1 MAANNDI
8 QEDFLEVDQK
18 IPGQN
23 FVCLS
28 FISPNKILKDKQ
40 KYFNTEFFK
49 YVFQSGDK
57 TIVERLSN
65 PELEY
70 EQLDS
75 IYEDWLYPNKDRLE
89 TEFYEKNDFKTSVQG
104 IKVRGTYE
112 TLREANI
119 RAKVLQK
126 RDPSF
131 HVFVGQVG
139 YWLPWDPESDKVEN
153 QEYQETHLNELVK
166 NYKQN
171 IEQRDEYYE
180 TVKNEKIRKAKEE
193 VEKMKQELENLPN
206 KEESENKIT
215 ELRGIMD
222 ERDKALTELNAKT
235 TNDTPEIEQNMS
247 AQEVQQNNVATEL
260 ASEDPWLQ
268 RKMANNDETTDAAEQ
283 TESVEQTENNQTLS
297 HSELES
303 AFDNV
308 QISEPEHFT
317 SDDSLS
323 TQEFA

>member
-1 MAANNDI
+1 MASENEV

-28 FISPNKILKDKQ
+28 FISPEKVLKDKQ
-40 KYFNTEFFK
+40 KFLNTEFFK

-57 TIVERLSN
+57 TILERLSN
-65 PELEY
+65 PELGY

-89 TEFYEKNDFKTSVQG
+89 TEFYEKNDFRTSVRG

-112 TLREANI
+112 TLKEANI

-153 QEYQETHLNELVK
+153 QEYQETHLNDLVK

-171 IEQRDEYYE
+171 LEQRDEYFE

-193 VEKMKQELENLPN
+193 VEKLKAEMENLPD
-206 KEESENKIT
+206 KVESENKIT
-215 ELRGIMD
+215 ELRDIMD
-222 ERDKALTELNAKT
+222 ERDKFINEAELQAKT
-235 TNDTPEIEQNMS
+235 QEQSQDSSELTQNNA
-247 AQEVQQNNVATEL
+247 AQEVVQENVATEL
-260 ASEDPWLQ
+260 AGTDPWLQ
-268 RKMANNDETTDAAEQ
+268 RKQEASEQSSEQVVEESSEQSSEQVVAESTTEQ
-283 TESVEQTENNQTLS
+283 TVAEVN
-297 HSELES
+297 
-303 AFDNV
+303 
-308 QISEPEHFT
+308 
-317 SDDSLS
+317 
-323 TQEFA
+323 

>member
-1 MAANNDI
+1 MSSENEI

-28 FISPNKILKDKQ
+28 FVSPEKILKDKQ
-40 KYFNTEFFK
+40 KFLNTEFFK
-49 YVFQSGDK
+49 YVFQSGDE
-57 TIVERLSN
+57 TIIQRLSN
-65 PELEY
+65 PDLGY
-70 EQLDS
+70 EKLDS

-89 TEFYEKNDFKTSVQG
+89 TEFYEKNDFKTSVRG

-112 TLREANI
+112 TLKEANI

-171 IEQRDEYYE
+171 LEQRDEYFE
-180 TVKNEKIRKAKEE
+180 TVKNEKIKKAKEE
-193 VEKMKQELENLPN
+193 VEKLKKDLENLPD
-206 KEESENKIT
+206 KQESENKIT
-215 ELRGIMD
+215 ELREIMD
-222 ERDKALTELNAKT
+222 ERDVLDEAELKAKT
-235 TNDTPEIEQNMS
+235 QNQTS
-247 AQEVQQNNVATEL
+247 NELAENTQAQEVLQEDVATEL
-260 ASEDPWLQ
+260 SGTDPWLQ
-268 RKMANNDETTDAAEQ
+268 RKQENSETVVEENTEAE
-283 TESVEQTENNQTLS
+283 TEVETEAVV
-297 HSELES
+297 EEV
-303 AFDNV
+303 D
-308 QISEPEHFT
+308 
-317 SDDSLS
+317 
-323 TQEFA
+323 

>member
-1 MAANNDI
+1 MASNNEI

-28 FISPNKILKDKQ
+28 FISPEKILKDKQ
-40 KYFNTEFFK
+40 KFFNTEFFK

-65 PELEY
+65 PELGY
-70 EQLDS
+70 EQVDS
-75 IYEDWLYPNKDRLE
+75 IYEDWLYPNKERLE
-89 TEFYEKNDFKTSVQG
+89 TEFYEKNDFRTSVRG

-112 TLREANI
+112 TLKEANI

-139 YWLPWDPESDKVEN
+139 YWLPWDPDSDKVEN
-153 QEYQETHLNELVK
+153 QEYQETHLNDLVK

-171 IEQRDEYYE
+171 LEQRDEYFE

-193 VEKMKQELENLPN
+193 VEKLKAEMENLPD
-206 KEESENKIT
+206 KVESENKIT
-215 ELRGIMD
+215 ELRDIMD
-222 ERDKALTELNAKT
+222 ERDKALSEAELK
-235 TNDTPEIEQNMS
+235 EKIEQNQDSPTEELTQNMQ

-268 RKMANNDETTDAAEQ
+268 RKRSIVEDEQVT
-283 TESVEQTENNQTLS
+283 VEQTSQEEVTVEQTS
-297 HSELES
+297 
-303 AFDNV
+303 
-308 QISEPEHFT
+308 
-317 SDDSLS
+317 
-323 TQEFA
+323 QEEVTP

>member
-1 MAANNDI
+1 MASENEI

-28 FISPNKILKDKQ
+28 FISPEKILKDKQ
-40 KYFNTEFFK
+40 KFLNTEFFK
-49 YVFQSGDK
+49 YVFQSGDE
-57 TIVERLSN
+57 TIIKRLSN
-65 PELEY
+65 PELGY

-89 TEFYEKNDFKTSVQG
+89 TEFYEKNDFRTSVRG

-112 TLREANI
+112 TLKEANI

-153 QEYQETHLNELVK
+153 QEYQETHLNDLVK

-171 IEQRDEYYE
+171 LEQRDEYFE
-180 TVKNEKIRKAKEE
+180 SVKNEKIRKAKEE
-193 VEKMKQELENLPN
+193 VEKLKAEMENLPD
-206 KEESENKIT
+206 KVQSENKIT
-215 ELRGIMD
+215 ELRDIMD
-222 ERDKALTELNAKT
+222 ERDKFINEAELQSKT
-235 TNDTPEIEQNMS
+235 QELSQASDELSQNTQ
-247 AQEVQQNNVATEL
+247 AQENVATEL
-260 ASEDPWLQ
+260 AATDPWLQ
-268 RKMANNDETTDAAEQ
+268 RKQESSLQVVEEISQEVVEETSQEVVEELS
-283 TESVEQTENNQTLS
+283 ESVFEEVN
-297 HSELES
+297 
-303 AFDNV
+303 
-308 QISEPEHFT
+308 
-317 SDDSLS
+317 
-323 TQEFA
+323 